1 MMAATQ
7 LVGKMLGDVLPP
19 ACFDGANAVYANH
32 IVTGL
37 ALDSRWVRAG
47 DLFFAYPGEHS
58 DGRHYI
64 EQAVAA
70 GASAIVAEPGFDIS
84 SLPRGA
90 MPVPLLTLTNVRA
103 QVSAIA
109 DRYFDAPSATIA
121 VVGITGTN
129 GKTSV
134 SQLLGQALRVL
145 GRRCG
150 VIGTLGNSLD
160 GRVNGGGLTT
170 PDPIA
175 LQQQLADWRDQNVRY
190 AAMEVSSHGLA
201 QNRVD
206 GVLFRGAVFTNLT
219 RDHLDFHGSMENYG
233 AAKAALFTRPGL
245 RFAVI
250 NVDDEFGAE
259 LAKQLHGRLAV
270 FEYSLAEP
278 AAISARD
285 VRFSL
290 NGVQARV
297 VTPWGSIALQASLLG
312 DFNLANLLAVIGTL
326 GALGFSAN
334 DIENVLPNLRPIA
347 GRMDCVVSGGGHLDG
362 LHSQDIEVVVDYAHT
377 PDALEQALRALRQ
390 HCSGQL
396 WCVFGCGGDRDAGKR
411 PLMGAIA
418 AQYADRVVVTS
429 DNPRSENPADILNAI
444 VAGIPADS
452 LANSKAEMADEQ
464 GVNTSTVQIEIDRA
478 TAITLAV
485 RDAKPGDLV
494 LIAGKGHEDYQV
506 IGTARLPFSDSA
518 VARSALQSRP
528 KS

>member
-7 LVGKMLGDVLPP
+7 LIGKTLGDLFLNTEAGVNLSP
-19 ACFDGANAVYANH
+19 AHAAHA
-32 IVTGL
+32 VTGL

-58 DGRHYI
+58 DGRQYI
-64 EQAVAA
+64 AQAIAA
-70 GASAIVAEPGFDIS
+70 GAAAIVAEPGFDFASLSIDAS
-84 SLPRGA
+84 SI
-90 MPVPLLTLTNVRA
+90 PLVTLTNLRA

-109 DRYFDAPSATIA
+109 DRYFEAPSATIA

-134 SQLLGQALRVL
+134 SQLLGQALRIL

-160 GRVNGGGLTT
+160 GRVSGGGLTT

-201 QNRVD
+201 QSRVD

-219 RDHLDFHGSMENYG
+219 RDHLDFHGTMENYG
-233 AAKAALFTRPGL
+233 AAKAALFARPGL

-250 NVDDEFGAE
+250 NADDEFGVE
-259 LAKQLHGRLAV
+259 LAKQLHGRLEV

-278 AAISARD
+278 TAISARD

-290 NGVQARV
+290 SGVQAQV
-297 VTPWGSIALQASLLG
+297 VTPWGRIVLRAALLG

-326 GALGFSAN
+326 GALGFSAS
-334 DIENVLPNLRPIA
+334 DIESVLPKLRPIV
-347 GRMDCVVSGGGHLDG
+347 GRMDCVGNGNGHS
-362 LHSQDIEVVVDYAHT
+362 HDIEVVIDYAHT
-377 PDALEQALRALRQ
+377 PDALEHALQALRR
-390 HCSGQL
+390 HCSGKL
-396 WCVFGCGGDRDAGKR
+396 WCVFGCGGDRDVGKR

-418 AQYADRVVVTS
+418 AQYADRVVITS
-429 DNPRSENPADILNAI
+429 DNPRSENADDILAAI
-444 VAGIPADS
+444 VAGIPAD
-452 LANSKAEMADEQ
+452 
-464 GVNTSTVQIEIDRA
+464 VNKNTVQIESDRA
-478 TAITLAV
+478 TAIALAV
-485 RDAKPGDLV
+485 HHAAPGDLV
-494 LIAGKGHEDYQV
+494 LIAGKGHEGYQV
-506 IGTARLPFSDSA
+506 IGTTRLPFSDSA
-518 VARSALQSRP
+518 VARTALQARVP
-528 KS
+528 Q

>member
-7 LVGKMLGDVLPP
+7 LIGKNLGDL
-19 ACFDGANAVYANH
+19 FDGMQVDMTAADAAQM
-32 IVTGL
+32 VTGL

-47 DLFFAYPGEHS
+47 DLFFAYPGAHS
-58 DGRHYI
+58 DGRQFI
-64 EQAVAA
+64 AQAIAA
-70 GASAIVAEPGFDIS
+70 GAAAIVAEPGFDFS
-84 SLPRGA
+84 SLSTGA
-90 MPVPLLTLTNVRA
+90 VSVPLLLVANLRA
-103 QVSAIA
+103 QVSTIA

-121 VVGITGTN
+121 VVGVTGTN

-134 SQLLGQALRVL
+134 SQLLGQALRLL

-160 GRVNGGGLTT
+160 GRVSGGGLTT

-190 AAMEVSSHGLA
+190 TAMEVSSHGLA
-201 QNRVD
+201 QSRVD

-219 RDHLDFHGSMENYG
+219 RDHLDFHGTMDHYG
-233 AAKAALFTRPGL
+233 AAKAALFARPGL

-250 NVDDEFGAE
+250 NADDDFGLE
-259 LAKQLHGRLAV
+259 LANQLHGRIEI

-278 AAISARD
+278 ASISARD

-290 NGVQARV
+290 SGVQAQV
-297 VTPWGSIALQASLLG
+297 ITPWGRIALRASLLG

-326 GALGFSAN
+326 GALGFSAGE
-334 DIENVLPNLRPIA
+334 IESVLPQLRPIA
-347 GRMDCVVSGGGHLDG
+347 GRMDCVVGGGHL
-362 LHSQDIEVVVDYAHT
+362 QDIEVVVDYAHT
-377 PDALEQALRALRQ
+377 PDALEQALRALRR

-429 DNPRSENPADILNAI
+429 DNPRSENPDAIIAAI
-444 VAGIPADS
+444 VAGIPASSPTDS
-452 LANSKAEMADEQ
+452 PINCPADSANKPA
-464 GVNTSTVQIEIDRA
+464 VHIEPDRA
-478 TAITLAV
+478 AAITLAV
-485 RDAKPGDLV
+485 RAAAAGDLV

-506 IGTARLPFSDSA
+506 VGATRLPFSDSA
-518 VARSALQSRP
+518 VARTALQARAS
-528 KS
+528 S